1 MVRFVAALLTA
12 GLVGIASPPSAAVER
27 PSPQQILVQFDPL
40 LPGVL
45 ADAAIAT
52 LGGRTLGGVYG
63 TDVRVVRLPGVSAEA
78 AAATVAALPLVVYAE
93 PDLELSLLLTA
104 PNDPRYGD
112 QYALER
118 IKALG
123 GWAHHPGSYTSTGG
137 PTIAIIDTGID
148 RNHEEFANRIDTAN
162 SNCFLGLLCLLGGWN
177 DDHGHGTHVA
187 GSAAASTNNGRGIA
201 GVAYDTRI
209 MALKVCDVIGSCPT
223 SAVASA
229 INWATERGAA
239 VINMSLGGPGDSSTL
254 RNAVRSAW
262 AAGVVLVAAAG
273 NDGNT
278 SYSYPAAY
286 AEVVS
291 VAATDSDDKHASFSN
306 RNDDVE
312 VAAPGVGVLSTWPS
326 NRYRSL
332 SGTSMASPH
341 VAGLAALLV
350 GQNPGWSN
358 DQVRRRMRDC
368 ADDLGDPGRDDRF
381 GYGRINLERA
391 LGSC

>member
-1 MVRFVAALLTA
+1 MIRFVSVLLTA
-12 GLVGIASPPSAAVER
+12 ALAGVVSPPAGAIQQ
-27 PSPQQILVQFDPL
+27 PGPQQILVQFDPL
-40 LPGVL
+40 LPGVA
-45 ADAAIAT
+45 ADTAVAA
-52 LGGRTLGGVYG
+52 LGGRTLGRVYG
-63 TDVRVVRLPGVSAEA
+63 TDVRIVRIPGVSAEA
-78 AAATVAALPLVVYAE
+78 AAARVGALPVVGYAE
-93 PDLELSLLLTA
+93 PDFELSLLLDA
-104 PNDPRYGD
+104 PNDLRYGD

-118 IKALG
+118 ISALD

-148 RNHEEFANRIDTAN
+148 RNHEEFGGRIDTQN
-162 SNCFLGLLCLLGGWN
+162 SNCFLGLLCVVGGWS

-187 GSAAASTNNGRGIA
+187 GSAAASTDNGSGIA

-209 MALKVCDVIGSCPT
+209 MALKVCNVIGSCST
-223 SAVASA
+223 SAVAGA

-262 AAGVVLVAAAG
+262 ATGVVLVAAAG

-286 AEVVS
+286 DEVVS
-291 VAATDSDDKHASFSN
+291 VAATDGGDEHASFSN

-312 VAAPGVGVLSTWPS
+312 VAAPGVGVLSAWPG
-326 NRYRSL
+326 NRYQSL

-341 VAGLAALLV
+341 VAGLAALLI
-350 GQNPGWSN
+350 GQNPEWSN
-358 DQVRRRMRDC
+358 SQVRSRMSDC
-368 ADDLGDPGRDDRF
+368 ADDLGEAGRDDRF
-381 GYGRINLERA
+381 GHGRIDLGRA